1 VPASIK
7 SRELSLAKNAA
18 AADGGGLKK
27 RPFIVST
34 GVKGKDD
41 KHNSRNANSAVLA
54 QAQSQPQKVVVIKSF
69 NRAAVYSPSHQKSVS
84 TERCNPAHFKS
95 V

>member
-1 VPASIK
+1 MPASIK
-7 SRELSLAKNAA
+7 SREQSLAKNAA

-41 KHNSRNANSAVLA
+41 KPNSRNANSAVLA
-54 QAQSQPQKVVVIKSF
+54 QAQSQSQPQRVVVIKSF
-69 NRAAVYSPSHQKSVS
+69 NRAAV
-84 TERCNPAHFKS
+84 
-95 V
+95 

>member
-7 SRELSLAKNAA
+7 SREQSLGKNAA
-18 AADGGGLKK
+18 AEGGLKK

-41 KHNSRNANSAVLA
+41 KLSRNANSAVLA
-54 QAQSQPQKVVVIKSF
+54 QAQSQP
-69 NRAAVYSPSHQKSVS
+69 
-84 TERCNPAHFKS
+84 
-95 V
+95 